1 MTAIAFA
8 PEVAEDLER
17 ILDHLVTHGVE
28 AAAERIQD
36 IIAAIDVLQRNPC
49 IGRPTGG
56 LTGQQRSELRELVI
70 GRRSRG
76 YVALYAYDALQDRVL
91 VLAIRGQKEAGFT
104 RM

>member
-8 PEVAEDLER
+8 PEVAEDFER

-49 IGRPTGG
+49 IGRPTGR
-56 LTGQQRSELRELVI
+56 LTGKRQPDLRELVI
-70 GRRSRG
+70 GQRSRG
-76 YVALYAYDALQDRVL
+76 YVALYSYDPLQDRVL
-91 VLAIRGQKEAGFT
+91 VLAIRGQKEAGYT

>member
-8 PEVAEDLER
+8 PEVAEDFER

-56 LTGQQRSELRELVI
+56 LAGTQQPELRELVI

-76 YVALYAYDALQDRVL
+76 YVALYAYDTLQDRVR
-91 VLAIRGQKEAGFT
+91 VLAIRGQKEAGYA
-104 RM
+104 RV